1 MKENQDLQEHAEPE
15 NLKQFIYVH
24 ITGKDGH
31 KKFSKQFDIFIEIIV
46 LINVIAVVLESF
58 ENIEREM
65 VIVFDLIE
73 SITIVIFLLEFSI
86 RIWISDLTH
95 PASTRWRSFTKYIL
109 TFGAFIDLIS
119 IIPSIIPF
127 IIPIDLRHL
136 RMLRLV
142 RLFRIF
148 KIEKYLESM
157 RMIGNIL
164 KEKRKELLATLL
176 LSFSTLVISSCFVYY
191 LEKDAQPDKFSNILQ
206 SFWWGVA
213 TLTTIGYGDIYPI
226 TPLGKL
232 VGAFVAIMGILIIAI
247 PTGIVSSSFVQKME
261 ELNSKKRLMQL
272 KSMIKEAFHPRYVPA
287 LGCDLLRSQL
297 SIDSIKLELELAE
310 EEIYK
315 IAEGKNEFRF
325 RNKRVKENNQ
335 LFDKTFLEYRFI
347 NTTYGTFTLRKHDL
361 VFVSIESL
369 HKPSIGYFTY
379 CIAQRL
385 GASYMSNEF
394 FEPAIDAIDE
404 SFGNTGLDKS
414 AVFDFAQHDAYY
426 DSTILAPKGFVEWKQ
441 HLKKLHEKGSK
452 TFILLDTLPALSNE
466 IDIQFKDYSQD
477 ANQVDIKSIVSIY
490 KELFIIEPKVHL
502 SIETTYNNSSIIQF
516 IKESI
521 GARVICINVNEELL
535 LNEKL
540 FKTAACLVSG
550 LEMKKP
556 DN

>member
-1 MKENQDLQEHAEPE
+1 MQVEEQEHNEQIEPE
-15 NLKQFIYVH
+15 NLKQFVYVH

-31 KKFSKQFDIFIEIIV
+31 KKFSRQFDVFIEIIV
-46 LINVIAVVLESF
+46 LINVVAVVLESF
-58 ENIEREM
+58 ENIEREL
-65 VIVFDLIE
+65 VVVFDLIE
-73 SITIVIFLLEFSI
+73 SITIVIFLLEFFT

-95 PASTRWRSFTKYIL
+95 PAPTRWKSFTKYL
-109 TFGAFIDLIS
+109 FSFGTFIDIIS

-127 IIPIDLRHL
+127 VIPIDLRHL

-206 SFWWGVA
+206 AFWWGVA

-226 TPLGKL
+226 TPFGKL

-261 ELNSKKRLMQL
+261 EVNVKKRLMQI
-272 KSMIKEAFHPRYVPA
+272 KKMIKEAFHPRYVPT
-287 LGCDLLRSQL
+287 LGCEVLRSQL
-297 SIDSIKLELELAE
+297 SIDAIKLELELAE

-325 RNKRVKENNQ
+325 RNKRVLEDGH

-347 NTTYGTFTLRKHDL
+347 NTAYGTFTSRPNKIALI
-361 VFVSIESL
+361 SIESL

-379 CIAQRL
+379 CLAESL
-385 GASYMSNEF
+385 KASYMSNEF
-394 FEPAIDAIDE
+394 YEPANEAIDE

-414 AVFDFAQHDAYY
+414 AVFDFGQHSAYY
-426 DSTILAPKGFVEWKQ
+426 DTAIMMPKGFVEWKQ
-441 HLKKLHEKGSK
+441 HLKKLKDKGTN
-452 TFILLDTLPALSNE
+452 TFILMDTQSLIEYNFELSFFTNSSE
-466 IDIQFKDYSQD
+466 AFS
-477 ANQVDIKSIVSIY
+477 
-490 KELFIIEPKVHL
+490 LGFEP
-502 SIETTYNNSSIIQF
+502 SIEELKRFGGVNQLLEKHYDPNSIIQF
-516 IKESI
+516 IIETI
-521 GARVICINVNEELL
+521 GADVVSLQIKEELL

-540 FKTAACLVSG
+540 FKTASVLANAL
-550 LEMKKP
+550 KP
-556 DN
+556 VLHVKEE